1 MVKIT
6 ANWKREFNCI
16 RKTYDNPCKSS
27 GIAAVPNSKRNFY
40 IFEFYSLGDWTT
52 DLLQWLS

>member
-52 DLLQWLS
+52 DLLQ